1 VLNAGGSPASGN
13 AALTTTPCRSWNCAP
28 PVLRRSGSGRPFR
41 RDVVAN
47 AVLPSHVPSPLL
59 AILRRSP
66 LHLERQ
72 NGLVLLSG
80 HPAVFRLGLC
90 VATDRALAGDPVL
103 YLDGAN
109 VFDPFLIGRLARA
122 GGAAPNAVLGR
133 IHVSRAFTCHQMARL
148 VTERLACALRTY
160 HARLIILS
168 GLLETF
174 YDEAV
179 PYQEVA
185 GLLHR
190 TLATLRH
197 LAHLGHRLLCLSPL
211 PPPEAKGRDTLLK
224 TLAAQANR
232 LIWVEATEAGMSL
245 REIGTSAPR
254 SWLISR
260 ATWERI

>member
-1 VLNAGGSPASGN
+1 
-13 AALTTTPCRSWNCAP
+13 
-28 PVLRRSGSGRPFR
+28 RPYR
-41 RDVVAN
+41 RDVLAN

-168 GLLETF
+168 GLLRHFMMKQCPIRRSQVCCTGPWPHSGTWPTSVTACCASVRYRLPRPRAET
-174 YDEAV
+174 
-179 PYQEVA
+179 
-185 GLLHR
+185 
-190 TLATLRH
+190 
-197 LAHLGHRLLCLSPL
+197 LS
-211 PPPEAKGRDTLLK
+211 
-224 TLAAQANR
+224 
-232 LIWVEATEAGMSL
+232 
-245 REIGTSAPR
+245 
-254 SWLISR
+254 
-260 ATWERI
+260 

>member
-1 VLNAGGSPASGN
+1 M
-13 AALTTTPCRSWNCAP
+13 
-28 PVLRRSGSGRPFR
+28 
-41 RDVVAN
+41 AN
-47 AVLPSHVPSPLL
+47 AVLPAQVPSPFL
-59 AILRRSP
+59 AILRQSP
-66 LHLERQ
+66 LRLERQ
-72 NGLVLLSG
+72 NGLVVLSG
-80 HPAVFRLGLC
+80 DPAVFRLGLC
-90 VATDRALAGDPVL
+90 VAADRALAGDSVL

-148 VTERLACALRTY
+148 VTERLAGALRTS

-168 GLLETF
+168 GPLETF

-190 TLATLRH
+190 ILATLRH
-197 LAHLGHRLLCLSPL
+197 LAHLGHRLLCLSPV
-211 PPPEAKGRDTLLK
+211 PPPEAKGRDSLLK
-224 TLAAQANR
+224 TLSAQANR
-232 LIWVEATEAGMSL
+232 LIWVEATEAGVSL
-245 REIGTSAPR
+245 REICASAPR

-260 ATWERI
+260 ATWECL